1 MSVDNPLPSP
11 WKDFLAE
18 LDGMLNEPLEL
29 HCVGGFVVTYF
40 YGFPR
45 TTGDIDYY
53 TTVPANFNLIEVTGE
68 GSPLHK
74 KYGLCLHKAAVT
86 TLPENYESRLTE
98 MAKKQFRHLRLLVPD
113 AYDCILSKVERNADI
128 DVNDAEYL
136 FRSQKLDAQVLRNRY
151 ENEFRSYIIGDVART
166 DTTLRLWIDIFTS

>member
-1 MSVDNPLPSP
+1 MSCIA
-11 WKDFLAE
+11 K

-29 HCVGGFVVTYF
+29 HCVGGFVVSYF

-45 TTGDIDYY
+45 TTGHIDYY
-53 TTVPANFNLIEVTGE
+53 TAVPANFNLIEVNGE

-74 KYGLCLHKAAVT
+74 KYGLCLHKAVT

-113 AYDCILSKVERNADI
+113 AYDCILSKLERNADI